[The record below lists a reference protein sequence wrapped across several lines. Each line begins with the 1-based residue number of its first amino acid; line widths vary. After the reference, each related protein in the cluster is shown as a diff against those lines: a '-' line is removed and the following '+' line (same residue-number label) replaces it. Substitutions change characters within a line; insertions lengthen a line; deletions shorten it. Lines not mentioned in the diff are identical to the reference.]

1 MHGMRILRTLYSS
14 PGPST
19 TFRTDATIPDSP
31 RSGGEGYG
39 FDVST
44 THLDPALMAVVE
56 RARARAAE
64 ADERRAPR
72 PGPLTSPLSPE
83 EQAVVREWLDD
94 GGYAAAAAIDAED
107 PDLATQ

>member
-1 MHGMRILRTLYSS
+1 
-14 PGPST
+14 
-19 TFRTDATIPDSP
+19 
-31 RSGGEGYG
+31 
-39 FDVST
+39 
-44 THLDPALMAVVE
+44 MAVAE

-64 ADERRAPR
+64 AGERRAPR

-94 GGYAAAAAIDAED
+94 GGYAAAVAAIAAED

>member
-1 MHGMRILRTLYSS
+1 
-14 PGPST
+14 
-19 TFRTDATIPDSP
+19 
-31 RSGGEGYG
+31 
-39 FDVST
+39 
-44 THLDPALMAVVE
+44 MAVAE

-64 ADERRAPR
+64 AGELRAPR

-94 GGYAAAAAIDAED
+94 GGYAAAVAAIAAED